1 MGQISNSGEAPV
13 IRRVMPDV
21 VSDQDLLTLPQSATV
36 LEAAV
41 KMSEHKVRSTLVVTG
56 ERLEGIFTGTDLIDR
71 VVAKSLNPSDT
82 ELRAVMTANPVTL
95 SPGSLAIDALRM
107 MHESGFRHLPI
118 CEGER
123 FLGIVSRRD
132 FMADEEEE
140 IEREDRLWEK
150 L

>member
-71 VVAKSLNPSDT
+71 VVAKGLNPSDT

-123 FLGIVSRRD
+123 LLGIVSRRD